1 MISFNTKLREEIN
14 SHISKIDINKEY
26 HYNSIINIKK
36 HLRMKYLKFGYITD
50 PNKDIHMEFDLNSV
64 NDANETLEELI
75 KCGVVGKLTLRGKK
89 YIVYV
94 KDENNILQLLQIL
107 GAINTKKEF
116 LNIINIKNKTLNVNR
131 KINFEMANIKRSTQA
146 AIKQMED
153 INIVLKNY
161 KKEEIDDKIYNL
173 MMIRKKNQTAS
184 LNELIDLIGN
194 ISKSSL
200 NYRFNKIKKMAEK
213 YKY

>member
-1 MISFNTKLREEIN
+1 M
-14 SHISKIDINKEY
+14 
-26 HYNSIINIKK
+26 
-36 HLRMKYLKFGYITD
+36 
-50 PNKDIHMEFDLNSV
+50 NSV